1 MSTQSIQKGY
11 ILISVLLVASLSV
24 VVFSALVGWSITST
38 KLARQVVVRE
48 QALQIAEAGI
58 EYARWYLAHFQTDYT
73 LGEETNGPHTY
84 PFYDYGGNQ
93 IGSYT
98 LIITPPVQ
106 GSTIVTITSEGRLDT
121 AVSATRT
128 IEVRLAI
135 PSLAKYAVVAN
146 DSIRFGTGTEIF
158 GPLHSN
164 GGIRFDGTAWNTITS
179 ALAQY
184 DDPDHSGA
192 NEFGVHTHRDPNMS
206 TTTDSF
212 RVLEAPPQ
220 EVPVRTD
227 VFKAGREFPVP
238 SVDFAGIISDL
249 ASIKTNAQ
257 TAGKYLAPSGAQGY
271 QIVLKADDTYDVYQV
286 QSVAA
291 APSGQCRNDLNET
304 GWGTW
309 SIQSKTFIGNYTL
322 PENGLVFVEDTLWI
336 EGVIDGARL
345 TIAAARFPDTVS
357 QRKSIVINNDITYTH
372 KDGTDAI
379 ALIAQNNIIV
389 AMNAD
394 TSLAI
399 DGALVAQNGRV
410 GRYYYN
416 TSCGIYHTRTQITLF
431 GMIATN
437 KRYGFAFT
445 DGSGYGIRTIVYDTS
460 LLYSPPPFFPLAA
473 ESYQIIS
480 WEELE

>member
-1 MSTQSIQKGY
+1 MKTQSPQKGY
-11 ILISVLLVASLSV
+11 ILISVMFVASLSAL
-24 VVFSALVGWSITST
+24 VFSALVSWSVTST
-38 KLARQVVVRE
+38 RFARQVLVRE
-48 QALQIAEAGI
+48 QALQVAEAGI
-58 EYARWYLAHFQTDYT
+58 EYVRWYLAHFQTDYT
-73 LGEETNGPHTY
+73 LGKETSGPHTY
-84 PFYDYGGNQ
+84 PFYDHLGNE

-98 LIITPPVQ
+98 LTIVPPVA
-106 GSTIVTITSEGRLDT
+106 GSTIVTIRSEGVVYGVQ
-121 AVSATRT
+121 ASSRT

-146 DSIRFGTGTEIF
+146 DTIRFGSGTEIF

-164 GGIRFDGTAWNTITS
+164 GGIRFDGTAWNTVTS

-184 DDPDHSGA
+184 DDPDHSGG
-192 NEFGVHTHRDPNMS
+192 NEFGVHTHRDLNS
-206 TTTDSF
+206 AGTTDSF
-212 RVLEAPPQ
+212 RPLEAPPQ
-220 EVPVRTD
+220 AVPSRMD

-257 TAGKYLAPSGAQGY
+257 ATGSYLGASGTQGY
-271 QIVLKADDTYDVYQV
+271 QIILKTNDTYDVYQV
-286 QSVAA
+286 QTVAN
-291 APSGQCRNDLNET
+291 PSSSQCRNDLNET

-309 SIQSKTFIGNYTL
+309 SIQTKTFVGNYPF
-322 PENGLVFVEDTLWI
+322 PENGVIFVEDNVWV

-357 QRKSIVINNDITYTH
+357 QRKNIIISNDITYTH
-372 KDGTDAI
+372 KDGTDAL
-379 ALIAQNNIIV
+379 ALIAQNNITV
-389 AMNAD
+389 AMTAD

-399 DGALVAQNGRV
+399 DGALVAQHGRV

-416 TSCGIYHTRTQITLF
+416 ANCGIYHARTQITLF

-445 DGSGYGIRTIVYDTS
+445 DGSGYATRTIVYDTA
-460 LLYSPPPFFPLAA
+460 LLYAPPPFFPLAA